1 MIWMYAVRGN
11 ELYAIDIT
19 SLKELNDSSSK
30 VDWVW
35 IDIFHPDEKESEI
48 ISELLGNEPRIVEDV
63 KMQCMYNPSKIRTM
77 YEKLHDYVLLSI
89 PSVRFEEQL
98 RICPIFIIVK
108 NKMLITWGEE
118 HEHGHSMIIKS
129 AIRRFR
135 EHVEEGGQPNSSLA
149 IGMLLREIA
158 SKNSDV
164 MLSIREAIDQIEEK
178 SLEEAGKKHAIYS
191 IFSLKRKIS
200 TIHRLLITEKEIM
213 LDINETMIPRI
224 KLDEKA
230 KSIVDNAIENINREL
245 DFIDSYNRS
254 LDSILTLQDLASIHR
269 VESSINY
276 LTIILVVGTIILI
289 ILELMAKL
297 GIFSGG
303 H

>member
-1 MIWMYAVRGN
+1 MYAVRGN
-11 ELYAIDIT
+11 ELYAMDIT
-19 SLKELNDSSSK
+19 SLRELNDSSSK

-48 ISELLGNEPRIVEDV
+48 ISELLGNEPNIVEDI
-63 KMQCMYNPSKIRTM
+63 KKEMHNPSKVHTM

-89 PSVRFEEQL
+89 PSVKLEEQL
-98 RICPIFIIVK
+98 QICPIFMIVK

-118 HEHGHSMIIKS
+118 EEHGHSIIIKS
-129 AIRRFR
+129 TIRRFR
-135 EHVEEGGQPNSSLA
+135 EHVEEGGQTNSSLA

-158 SKNSDV
+158 FKNSDV

-178 SLEEAGKKHAIYS
+178 SLEEAGKKHAMYS

-200 TIHRLLITEKEIM
+200 TINRLLITEKEIM

-230 KSIVDNAIENINREL
+230 KSIVDNAIENINRDL

-276 LTIILVVGTIILI
+276 LTIILVIGTIILI

-297 GIFSGG
+297 GIP
-303 H
+303 